1 MPMQDRA
8 IRTRRK
14 ILTAA
19 AEVFETRGY
28 QSATI
33 SEVLKAAGVTKGA
46 LYFHFQ
52 SKEDL
57 AQGVLHAQDQNIT
70 LPPRTSKTQELV
82 DVVMLHAHRLTTDPM
97 VRAGV
102 RLTMDQTSHGLDRT
116 GPFHT
121 WSHLAQQLLDAART
135 QGELLPHVD
144 THATADVLTGAFAG
158 IQSMSHA
165 LTDYNDLMQRTST
178 LLQHIL
184 PSIINPSLITHL
196 DLTPTRGTT
205 IYTEVHTQYTHHD
218 HADTDHGDT
227 SADSNT
233 SNNNAA

>member
-14 ILTAA
+14 ILSAA

-57 AQGVLHAQDQNIT
+57 AQGVLHAQEQGIT
-70 LPPRTSKTQELV
+70 LPPRASKIQELV
-82 DVVMLHAHRLTTDPM
+82 DVVMLHAHRLQTDPM

-102 RLTMDQTSHGLDRT
+102 RLSMDQTSVGLDRK
-116 GPFHT
+116 GPFLT
-121 WSHLAQQLLDAART
+121 WAALACQLLDDARA
-135 QGELLPHVD
+135 QGEILPHVN
-144 THATADVLTGAFAG
+144 TEETAYVLTGSFAG

-165 LTDYNDLMQRTST
+165 LTDYDDLMQRASI
-178 LLQHIL
+178 LLRHIL
-184 PSIINPSLITHL
+184 PSIVNPSLITAL
-196 DLTPTRGTT
+196 DLTPSRGTT
-205 IYTEVHTQYTHHD
+205 VYDEVHTQLTPD
-218 HADTDHGDT
+218 D
-227 SADSNT
+227 SA
-233 SNNNAA
+233 

>member
-14 ILTAA
+14 ILSAA

-52 SKEDL
+52 SKEEL
-57 AQGVLHAQDQNIT
+57 AQGVLHAQEQGIT
-70 LPPRTSKTQELV
+70 LPPRASKIQELV
-82 DVVMLHAHRLTTDPM
+82 DVVMLHAHRLHTDPM

-102 RLTMDQTSHGLDRT
+102 RLSMDQTSHGLDRK
-116 GPFHT
+116 GPFRV
-121 WSHLAQQLLDAART
+121 WAALARDLLDDART

-144 THATADVLTGAFAG
+144 TEDTADVLTGSFAG

-165 LTDYNDLMQRTST
+165 LTDYDDLMQRTSV
-178 LLQHIL
+178 LLRHIL
-184 PSIINPSLITHL
+184 PSVVNPSLIAHL
-196 DLTPTRGTT
+196 DLTPTRGTAV
-205 IYTEVHTQYTHHD
+205 YAEVHAQLSTNASHD
-218 HADTDHGDT
+218 SGT
-227 SADSNT
+227 
-233 SNNNAA
+233 

>member
-14 ILTAA
+14 ILSAA

-52 SKEDL
+52 SKEEL
-57 AQGVLHAQDQNIT
+57 AQGVLHAQEQGIT
-70 LPPRTSKTQELV
+70 LPPRASKIQELV
-82 DVVMLHAHRLTTDPM
+82 DVVMLHAHRLQTDPM

-102 RLTMDQTSHGLDRT
+102 RLSMDQTSHGLDRK
-116 GPFHT
+116 GPFRI
-121 WSHLAQQLLDAART
+121 WAALARDLLDDART
-135 QGELLPHVD
+135 QGELLPHVNTED
-144 THATADVLTGAFAG
+144 TADVLTGSFAG

-165 LTDYNDLMQRTST
+165 LTDYNDLMQRASI
-178 LLQHIL
+178 LLRHIL
-184 PSIINPSLITHL
+184 PSVVNPSLIAHL
-196 DLTPTRGTT
+196 DLTPTRGTAVHA
-205 IYTEVHTQYTHHD
+205 EVHAQLATDAGHD
-218 HADTDHGDT
+218 NDT
-227 SADSNT
+227 
-233 SNNNAA
+233 

>member
-14 ILTAA
+14 ILSAA

-57 AQGVLHAQDQNIT
+57 AQGVLQAQDQGIA
-70 LPPRTSKTQELV
+70 LPQRASKIQELV
-82 DVVMLHAHRLTTDPM
+82 DAVMLQAHRLHTDPM

-102 RLTMDQTSHGLDRT
+102 RLTMDQTSDGLDRK
-116 GPFHT
+116 GPFRT
-121 WSHLAQQLLDAART
+121 WAALMRQLLDDARS
-135 QGELLPHVD
+135 QGELLPHVN
-144 THATADVLTGAFAG
+144 TEETADVLTGSFAG

-165 LTDYNDLMQRTST
+165 LTDYNDLMERTST
-178 LLQHIL
+178 LLRHVL
-184 PSIINPSLITHL
+184 PSIVNPSLITAL
-196 DLTPTRGTT
+196 DLTPARGTT
-205 IYTEVHTQYTHHD
+205 VYAEVHAQLTAH
-218 HADTDHGDT
+218 TD
-227 SADSNT
+227 
-233 SNNNAA
+233 AAI

>member
-14 ILTAA
+14 ILSAA

-57 AQGVLHAQDQNIT
+57 AQGVLQAQDQGIA
-70 LPPRTSKTQELV
+70 LPPRASKVQELV
-82 DVVMLHAHRLTTDPM
+82 DAVMLQAHRLHTDPM

-102 RLTMDQTSHGLDRT
+102 RLTMDQTSDGLDRK
-116 GPFHT
+116 GPFRT
-121 WSHLAQQLLDAART
+121 WAALMRQLLDDARS
-135 QGELLPHVD
+135 QGELLPHVN
-144 THATADVLTGAFAG
+144 TEETADVLTGSFAG

-165 LTDYNDLMQRTST
+165 LTDYNDLMERSST
-178 LLQHIL
+178 LLRHIL
-184 PSIINPSLITHL
+184 PSIVNPSLITAL
-196 DLTPTRGTT
+196 DLTPARGA
-205 IYTEVHTQYTHHD
+205 IVYAEVHAQLTAH
-218 HADTDHGDT
+218 TDAT
-227 SADSNT
+227 V
-233 SNNNAA
+233 